1 MSADLVFVNA
11 EVITMER
18 GRPNAEAVAVA
29 GGRIVAVGATD
40 SVRALANGA
49 QVVDLKGRTLLPGF
63 VEAHGHPTLEIM
75 TVLPPTVDIRP
86 FFVHDHDE
94 VVAKIKE
101 TLAALPPGTPQ
112 AFYGYDPVLCPGAH
126 KLERGELDAIAPDHP
141 IVVLN
146 NSGHAGYA
154 NTRMLAAAGINRDTP
169 DPVGSQYERDSAG
182 EPTGVALETAALIAL
197 TKPYFER
204 VMAESSMPDL
214 LRREFEMYAGTGVTT
229 ASDMAFDRQSRPLFA
244 GYSATPGALTRIVT
258 YEKSDG
264 GLKSDV
270 SPGWGDDMF
279 RQAGIKLWADGSPW
293 IGNIATT
300 FPYMCTGMTEAMGLK
315 CGHIGH
321 ANYTPEQ
328 IHEVCEAYF
337 PSGWQLA
344 IHVHGDAIADSV
356 LDAYED
362 VLSGHPRPD
371 HRLRMEHCGALR
383 ADQYERA
390 GRLGITCSLF
400 PAHIYYF
407 GDALADGL
415 FGEAV
420 AANWVSARS
429 ALDAGIKISLHNDA
443 PVTPESPLLNIQTAV
458 TRRAR
463 GSGRVLGPEHRITPL
478 EALRAQ
484 TIDAAWQ
491 LFMEDRVGSI
501 TPGKFADLVVLDG
514 NPLATDPE
522 RFSELNVVETYLGG
536 RQVHQA

>member
-1 MSADLVFVNA
+1 MSTDLVFVNA

-18 GRPNAEAVAVA
+18 GRPHAEAVAVA

-40 SVRALANGA
+40 SMRALANGA

-101 TLAALPPGTPQ
+101 TLAALPPGTLQ

-214 LRREFEMYAGTGVTT
+214 LRREFEMYARAGVTT

-244 GYSATPGALTRIVT
+244 SYSGTQGALTRIVT

-300 FPYMCTGMTEAMGLK
+300 FPYLCTGMTEAMGLK

-356 LDAYED
+356 LDAYDD

-443 PVTPESPLLNIQTAV
+443 PVTPESPLLNMQTAV

-522 RFSELNVVETYLGG
+522 RLSELNVVETYLGG

>member
-1 MSADLVFVNA
+1 MSTDLVFVNA
-11 EVITMER
+11 EVITMDR
-18 GRPNAEAVAVA
+18 GRQHAEAVAVSD
-29 GGRIVAVGATD
+29 GRIVAVGATD
-40 SVRALANGA
+40 SMRALANGA

-63 VEAHGHPTLEIM
+63 VEAHGHPTLEMM

-94 VVAKIKE
+94 VVARIRE
-101 TLAALPPGTPQ
+101 TLGGLPPGTPQ

-154 NTRMLAAAGINRDTP
+154 NSRMLAAAGVNRDTP
-169 DPVGSQYERDSAG
+169 DPVGSQFERDSAG

-204 VMAESSMPDL
+204 VMAEVPMPDL
-214 LRREFEMYAGTGVTT
+214 LRREFEMYARTGVTT
-229 ASDMAFDRQSRPLFA
+229 TSDMAFDRQSRPLFA
-244 GYSATPGALTRIVT
+244 SYAGTPGALTRIVT

-279 RQAGIKLWADGSPW
+279 RQVGIKLWADGSPW

-300 FPYMCTGMTEAMGLK
+300 FPYLCTGMTEAMGLK

-321 ANYTPEQ
+321 ANYTAEQ

-337 PSGWQLA
+337 PGGWQLA

-362 VLSGHPRPD
+362 VLDGHPRPD

-383 ADQYERA
+383 TDQYERA

-420 AANWVSARS
+420 AASWVSARS

-443 PVTPESPLLNIQTAV
+443 PVTPESPLLNMQTAV

-522 RFSELNVVETYLGG
+522 RLSELKVVETYLGG

>member
-1 MSADLVFVNA
+1 
-11 EVITMER
+11 
-18 GRPNAEAVAVA
+18 
-29 GGRIVAVGATD
+29 
-40 SVRALANGA
+40 
-49 QVVDLKGRTLLPGF
+49 
-63 VEAHGHPTLEIM
+63 
-75 TVLPPTVDIRP
+75 
-86 FFVHDHDE
+86 
-94 VVAKIKE
+94 
-101 TLAALPPGTPQ
+101 
-112 AFYGYDPVLCPGAH
+112 
-126 KLERGELDAIAPDHP
+126 
-141 IVVLN
+141 
-146 NSGHAGYA
+146 
-154 NTRMLAAAGINRDTP
+154 
-169 DPVGSQYERDSAG
+169 
-182 EPTGVALETAALIAL
+182 
-197 TKPYFER
+197 
-204 VMAESSMPDL
+204 
-214 LRREFEMYAGTGVTT
+214 
-229 ASDMAFDRQSRPLFA
+229 
-244 GYSATPGALTRIVT
+244 
-258 YEKSDG
+258 
-264 GLKSDV
+264 
-270 SPGWGDDMF
+270 
-279 RQAGIKLWADGSPW
+279 
-293 IGNIATT
+293 
-300 FPYMCTGMTEAMGLK
+300 MCTGMTEAMGLK

-328 IHEVCEAYF
+328 IHDVCEAYF
-337 PSGWQLA
+337 PEGWQLA

-356 LDAYED
+356 LDAYEE
-362 VLSGHPRPD
+362 VLKGHPRPD

-420 AANWVSARS
+420 AANWVSGRS

-443 PVTPESPLLNIQTAV
+443 PVTPESPLLNMQTAV

-522 RFSELNVVETYLGG
+522 RLSELNVVETYLGG

>member
-1 MSADLVFVNA
+1 MSADLVFINA

-18 GRPNAEAVAVA
+18 GRPHAEAVAVA

-101 TLAALPPGTPQ
+101 TLGALPPGTPQ

-154 NTRMLAAAGINRDTP
+154 NSRMLAAAGINRDTP

-204 VMAESSMPDL
+204 VMAETSMPDL
-214 LRREFEMYAGTGVTT
+214 LRREYEMYARTGVTT

-244 GYSATPGALTRIVT
+244 SYSGTSGALTRIVA

-328 IHEVCEAYF
+328 IREVCEAYF
-337 PSGWQLA
+337 PGGWQLA

-443 PVTPESPLLNIQTAV
+443 PVTPESPLLNMQTAV

-491 LFMEDRVGSI
+491 LFMEDGVGSI

-522 RFSELNVVETYLGG
+522 RLSELNVVETYLGG